1 MTRGRIIGQ
10 AVIVLGLRPDH
21 DLRYLSRQRRARD
34 DDQSAPDDR
43 SLIEFRPAD
52 QGDLDEIHRVY
63 WLNDPDPP
71 RPNPWFAHVLR
82 TGQLALAIATDRVV
96 GFAGYRRLGG
106 TGVVSDCFVDPDF
119 HAQGIGTRMLRFLL
133 PDGDPVMT
141 LASADP
147 KAHSLYRRLGMLPVT
162 DCPYLSTTFVGG
174 TVAVREVDRYPVPAA
189 DLEHLL
195 VDLGARLVEVGTS
208 AAAVTGSSIETS
220 VIGPGDE
227 GPAVIAA
234 LLDFVGGRVEIQ
246 MSEQHLAYQSFEWE
260 EAARDTLMASS
271 GAEVPDHTR
280 ITFNGDLLRV
290 G

>member
-1 MTRGRIIGQ
+1 MTEI
-10 AVIVLGLRPDH
+10 
-21 DLRYLSRQRRARD
+21 
-34 DDQSAPDDR
+34 
-43 SLIEFRPAD
+43 RPAD
-52 QGDLDEIHRVY
+52 HRDLDGIHRVY
-63 WLNDPDPP
+63 WLNAPDPP

-82 TGQLALAIATDRVV
+82 TGQLAVATAPDRIV
-96 GFAGYRRLGG
+96 GFAGYRLLGS

-119 HAQGIGTRMLRFLL
+119 HAQGIGTRLLRFLL
-133 PDGDPVMT
+133 PAGDPVMT

-147 KAHSLYRRLGMLPVT
+147 KAHSLYRRLGMLPVA
-162 DCPYLSTTFVGG
+162 DCPYLRTTFAGP

-189 DLEHLL
+189 DLEHL
-195 VDLGARLVEVGTS
+195 VADLGARLVEVGTS

-227 GPAVIAA
+227 APEVIAA

-246 MSEQHLAYQSFEWE
+246 MSEQHLAYESFDWE
-260 EAARDTLMASS
+260 EAARDTLMARS

-280 ITFNGDLLRV
+280 ITFNGDLLQV